1 MVSIQTVYFLL
12 PEIVLLATAT
22 LILVGGAFTAS
33 RGNWSWLAGAGLA
46 FAGLLLAEGR
56 PSDVSAVVEADGLGQ
71 FIRWLAVI
79 LGVLLVLL
87 SARMAAAAQAAEI
100 MGSLLL
106 LLAGLMIAAASQDLI
121 MLFLGL
127 ELISIPTYVL
137 LSLGRAEPN
146 SQEVSTKYLL
156 LSIMSSALLL
166 YGLSFLYGVGGS
178 ADLAAIAATL
188 SADAGLRPLAVVAL
202 VLVFAGFAFRL
213 AAAPFHFYA
222 PDVYEG
228 TSHANAALL
237 SIVPKLA
244 ALVGLVRVTL
254 TAMPGLESYGW
265 GVALMLSLVSM
276 TLGNVLALW
285 QDNVRRMMAYSS
297 IAHGG
302 YVLMGLTVTFAA
314 TGGAQAAPT
323 FDGAAAAL
331 FYLAVYAVATAGAFA
346 ALTHLKLKDKEID
359 QIDELAGAGHTAP
372 WSALALAVF
381 MFSLAGIPPLAGF
394 WGKFTLFTGVMG
406 VRNGDLAQP
415 LESWFLALAIVG
427 VLNAAIG
434 AAYYLRVIAVM
445 YFKVPTATD
454 HGRGG
459 GGALVA
465 ALVCAAAVVWLGAF
479 PGPLAELSARAMAD
493 RHGTMAPQEVA
504 ATPAA
509 PAAVELAGPR

>member
-22 LILVGGAFTAS
+22 SILVGGAFVAT

-71 FIRWLAVI
+71 FIRWLAII
-79 LGVLLVLL
+79 LGVLFVML

-106 LLAGLMIAAASQDLI
+106 LLTGLMITAVSQDLI

-156 LSIMSSALLL
+156 LSILSSALLL

-178 ADLAAIAATL
+178 TDLAVIAAKL
-188 SADAGLRPLAVVAL
+188 SADDGLRPLAVLAL
-202 VLVFAGFAFRL
+202 VLVFAGFGFRL

-237 SIVPKLA
+237 SVVPKLA
-244 ALVGLVRVTL
+244 AIVGLVRVTL

-285 QDNVRRMMAYSS
+285 QDNIRRMMAYSS

-302 YVLMGLTVTFAA
+302 YVLMGLTVTFASA
-314 TGGAQAAPT
+314 GGAQASPT

-331 FYLAVYAVATAGAFA
+331 FYLAVYAVATVGAFA
-346 ALTHLKLKDKEID
+346 ALTYLKGKDKEID
-359 QIDELAGAGHTAP
+359 RVEELAGAGRTAP
-372 WSALALAVF
+372 FAALALALF

-406 VRNGDLAQP
+406 IRNGELAQP
-415 LESWFLALAIVG
+415 LQTWFLALAIVG
-427 VLNAAIG
+427 VLNAAVG

-445 YFKVPTATD
+445 FFQVPKAAD
-454 HGRGG
+454 HGQGG
-459 GGALVA
+459 GAALVA
-465 ALVCAAAVVWLGAF
+465 ALLSAAAVVWLGLF
-479 PGPLAELSARAMAD
+479 PAPLVELAARAVAD
-493 RHGTMAPQEVA
+493 RHGTPVA
-504 ATPAA
+504 AESADASLRPA
-509 PAAVELAGPR
+509 ELGSLAGR

>member
-12 PEIVLLATAT
+12 PEIVLVTTAM

-56 PSDVSAVVEADGLGQ
+56 ASDVSAVVEADGLGQ

-79 LGVLLVLL
+79 LGVLFVML
-87 SARMAAAAQAAEI
+87 SARLAAGAQAAEI

-106 LLAGLMIAAASQDLI
+106 MLTGLMLTAVSQDLI
-121 MLFLGL
+121 VLFLGL

-156 LSIMSSALLL
+156 LSILSSALLL
-166 YGLSFLYGVGGS
+166 YGLSFLYGAGGS
-178 ADLAAIAATL
+178 SDLAVIAAKLATDN
-188 SADAGLRPLAVVAL
+188 SLRPLAVLAL
-202 VLVFAGFAFRL
+202 VLVFAGFGFRL

-244 ALVGLVRVTL
+244 AIVGLIRVTL

-285 QDNVRRMMAYSS
+285 QDNIRRLMAYSS

-302 YVLMGLTVTFAA
+302 YVLMGLTVAFASA
-314 TGGAQAAPT
+314 GGAQAAPT

-331 FYLAVYAVATAGAFA
+331 FYLTVYAVATAGAFA
-346 ALTHLKLKDKEID
+346 ALAYLKRPHKEID
-359 QIDELAGAGHTAP
+359 GVEELAGAGRSAP
-372 WSALALAVF
+372 LAALTLALF

-394 WGKFTLFTGVMG
+394 WGKLMLFTGVMG
-406 VRNGDLAQP
+406 VRNGELAQP
-415 LESWFLALAIVG
+415 LQTWFLALAIVG

-445 YFKVPTATD
+445 FFKPPTATD
-454 HGRGG
+454 HGHGG
-459 GGALVA
+459 VGALLA
-465 ALVCAAAVVWLGAF
+465 ALIAALAVVWLGLF
-479 PGPLAELSARAMAD
+479 PGPLTNLTAHAVAD
-493 RHGTMAPQEVA
+493 RLGTVTATENA
-504 ATPAA
+504 ATPDS
-509 PAAVELAGPR
+509 PGVSSVAGSR

>member
-1 MVSIQTVYFLL
+1 MTSQTVLFLL
-12 PEIVLLATAT
+12 PEIALVAVAT
-22 LILVGGAFTAS
+22 LILVGGAFVQS

-46 FAGLLLAEGR
+46 AAGLLLAEGR

-71 FIRWLAVI
+71 FIRWLAIVVG
-79 LGVLLVLL
+79 LLLVLL

-106 LLAGLMIAAASQDLI
+106 LLSGLMISAVSQDLI

-137 LSLGRAEPN
+137 LSLARAEPN

-156 LSIMSSALLL
+156 LSILSSALLL
-166 YGLSFLYGVGGS
+166 YGFSFLYGVGGS
-178 ADLAAIAATL
+178 TDLALIAGKL
-188 SADAGLRPLAVVAL
+188 SADDSLRPLAVLAL
-202 VLVFAGFAFRL
+202 VLVFAGFGFRL

-228 TSHANAALL
+228 TNHACAALL

-254 TAMPGLESYGW
+254 TAMPGLASYGW

-276 TLGNVLALW
+276 TLGNTLALW

-302 YVLMGLTVTFAA
+302 YVLMGLTVAFAA
-314 TGGAQAAPT
+314 SGGAQAAPT

-331 FYLAVYAVATAGAFA
+331 FYLTVYAVATAGAFA
-346 ALTHLKLKDKEID
+346 ALAYLRTGKQEID
-359 QIDELAGAGHTAP
+359 SVEQLAGAGRTAP
-372 WSALALAVF
+372 LASAALAIF

-406 VRNGDLAQP
+406 VRNGALAQP
-415 LESWFLALAIVG
+415 LESWFLALAVVG

-434 AAYYLRVIAVM
+434 AAYYLRVIAVLF
-445 YFKVPTATD
+445 FKPASAAD

-459 GGALVA
+459 AGALLA
-465 ALVCAAAVVWLGAF
+465 ALLAAVATVWLGLF
-479 PGPLAELSARAMAD
+479 PGPLVETASRAVVD
-493 RHGTMAPQEVA
+493 RQGTQAPEVTA
-504 ATPAA
+504 ATHQPAA
-509 PAAVELAGPR
+509 SLAHADAR